1 MKNVFFGSTSTE
13 FFLSGLLQPSDWK
26 LQYLPNSTRD
36 IRHLASGNWGLLLE
50 VFALGNPARF
60 WGAEAWCLSTQ
71 PHHIPWQSSSEA
83 QEAEPE
89 CSDACGCNVDV
100 KGWLPQC
107 SCFYY
112 WNMRLQITQPQ
123 YPEPFSHVCV
133 FLGVCCLGLFWRLC
147 LAMFAAAS
155 LCAFLPDPILIL
167 HNTGCSP
174 PPLMYTYHLF

>member
-1 MKNVFFGSTSTE
+1 MS
-13 FFLSGLLQPSDWK
+13 FLDQLQPNFSSLACFSHQTGNSSICPTLQEISDTWQVETGGCFWK
-26 LQYLPNSTRD
+26 CLHQET
-36 IRHLASGNWGLLLE
+36 
-50 VFALGNPARF
+50 PARF

-123 YPEPFSHVCV
+123 HPEPFSHVCV

-155 LCAFLPDPILIL
+155 RCAFLPDPILIL